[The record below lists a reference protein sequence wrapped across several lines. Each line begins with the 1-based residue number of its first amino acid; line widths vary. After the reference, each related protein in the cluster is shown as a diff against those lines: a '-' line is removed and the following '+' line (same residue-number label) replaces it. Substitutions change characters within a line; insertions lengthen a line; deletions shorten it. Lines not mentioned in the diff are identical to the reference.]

1 MEEGEGNGEE
11 EEEKEGRENI
21 VLQKPRAL
29 LVQGVTNPITGGS
42 QVS

>member
-1 MEEGEGNGEE
+1 
-11 EEEKEGRENI
+11 